1 MCCHLAV
8 FDTAIE
14 TFDQE
19 IRVSVK
25 EEGHTI
31 SPNPSFVYNAMQIR
45 DITAISPTHDQVARI
60 DDNCIWDW
68 YNINPFSGFAVSNLQ
83 TACRVLK
90 EDCDSTEVSVST
102 DTFSNC
108 QCIENKMFRKLDYD

>member
-1 MCCHLAV
+1 
-8 FDTAIE
+8 
-14 TFDQE
+14 
-19 IRVSVK
+19 
-25 EEGHTI
+25 
-31 SPNPSFVYNAMQIR
+31 
-45 DITAISPTHDQVARI
+45 
-60 DDNCIWDW
+60 
-68 YNINPFSGFAVSNLQ
+68 LQ